1 MGSPPT
7 CVFPVSGVDFTGGG
21 FGPQKMGAFMALST
35 DQLTRS
41 LLTLQRSLEALERSE
56 KGSVEYE
63 IFRNATIKGFELTLE
78 VCGKLLKKVLK
89 AYLANP
95 KMVDTLTFKDL
106 FRHAALH
113 GIMTSEEVERWFLYR
128 DNRNDTAHDYG
139 EAFAEET
146 LGLLPGF
153 IQDADRLGRGIAHA
167 SRD

>member
-1 MGSPPT
+1 
-7 CVFPVSGVDFTGGG
+7 
-21 FGPQKMGAFMALST
+21 MGAFMTLNT
-35 DQLTRS
+35 DQLSRS
-41 LLTLQRSLEALERSE
+41 LLTLQRSLEALARSE
-56 KGSVEYE
+56 KGSVDYE

-95 KMVDTLTFKDL
+95 KAADSLTFKDL
-106 FRHAALH
+106 FRHASLH

-153 IQDADRLGRGIAHA
+153 LEDATRLCQVLAHA
-167 SRD
+167 PRD